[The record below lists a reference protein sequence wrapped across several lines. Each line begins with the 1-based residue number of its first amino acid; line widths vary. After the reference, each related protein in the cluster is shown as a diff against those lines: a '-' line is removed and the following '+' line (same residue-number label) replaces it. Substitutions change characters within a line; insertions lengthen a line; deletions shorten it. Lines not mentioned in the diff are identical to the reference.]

1 MGESI
6 VFKEMNVVILLVV
19 EKVLKGQKGNIY
31 IYVEGPGGLKC
42 QELCITRECPEK
54 LESLEWMSENIVG
67 LAVNPVGAPSSTV
80 SNRGKFSMV
89 AELAV
94 DVIIIT
100 II

>member
-1 MGESI
+1 VKRKRHIYIYKTIILVLKVLLGESI

-54 LESLEWMSENIVG
+54 LESLE
-67 LAVNPVGAPSSTV
+67 
-80 SNRGKFSMV
+80 
-89 AELAV
+89 
-94 DVIIIT
+94 
-100 II
+100 

>member
-1 MGESI
+1 VKREKDIFTCTNNIYKTIILVLKVLLGESI

-54 LESLEWMSENIVG
+54 LESLE
-67 LAVNPVGAPSSTV
+67 
-80 SNRGKFSMV
+80 
-89 AELAV
+89 
-94 DVIIIT
+94 
-100 II
+100 